1 MTLGR
6 QVEWIEWERCRSFF
20 RTDWDGEIVR
30 VDIKH
35 PRRWVF
41 LLLRT
46 FRSFFFVCV
55 RSFPSFL
62 LFIFGVCLD
71 GRLGQPV
78 IRHRAPPVALV
89 GQNRRSD
96 HRAVF
101 LAKKLAD
108 DAVVMQVNILGW
120 QPPSCT
126 QKSTKK
132 TRKGPITVAGM
143 PSERRLTTGGRRSG
157 GGDFA
162 SKSEEFHSPVWL
174 ISDLVG
180 PFFSSFLTDCLF

>member
-1 MTLGR
+1 MSGKGVVLFFGPT
-6 QVEWIEWERCRSFF
+6 EMARSFGSISN
-20 RTDWDGEIVR
+20 TPVDG
-30 VDIKH
+30 
-35 PRRWVF
+35 VF
-41 LLLRT
+41 S
-46 FRSFFFVCV
+46 FYGRSGRFFFVCV

-162 SKSEEFHSPVWL
+162 SKSEEFHSPV
-174 ISDLVG
+174 
-180 PFFSSFLTDCLF
+180 

>member
-1 MTLGR
+1 MGK
-6 QVEWIEWERCRSFF
+6 VSFF
-20 RTDWDGEIVR
+20 FSDRLRWRDRSGRYQTPPSMGFSPSTDVP
-30 VDIKH
+30 V
-35 PRRWVF
+35 V
-41 LLLRT
+41 
-46 FRSFFFVCV
+46 FFFVCV

-162 SKSEEFHSPVWL
+162 SKSEEFHSPV
-174 ISDLVG
+174 
-180 PFFSSFLTDCLF
+180 